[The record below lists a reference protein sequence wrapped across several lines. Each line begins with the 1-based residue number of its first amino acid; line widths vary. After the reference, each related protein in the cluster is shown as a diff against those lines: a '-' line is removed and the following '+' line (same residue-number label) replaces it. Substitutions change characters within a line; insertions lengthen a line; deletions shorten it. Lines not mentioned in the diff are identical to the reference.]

1 MILTGG
7 LVKAIVYRRLGSPAD
22 SPSATWNLRPTG
34 GICPTTDV
42 CISVDTA
49 GPGPFQPHIL
59 AKLSQFP
66 ARRLAGMTGWYL

>member
-49 GPGPFQPHIL
+49 RPG
-59 AKLSQFP
+59 ALSASHFGEAVTIP
-66 ARRLAGMTGWYL
+66 RA